1 MSAHLFYFE
10 QNNAPLR
17 LLKFCTLAVTN
28 KIYYVKQLH
37 LNKKKIINDP
47 VFGFINLQSEIVFD
61 LLEHPFFQ
69 RLRQIKQLGLSYLVF
84 PGANHTRF
92 EHALGASHL
101 MRQAISVLRLKGHEI
116 TEKEAEA
123 VTITILLHDIG
134 HAPFSHV
141 LENTLVNISHEEIS
155 LLIMQELNREFDG
168 KLDLAIKIFTNKY
181 KKQFLHQ
188 LVSSQ
193 LDMDRLDY
201 LSRDSFFTGV
211 AEGTVG
217 IDRIIKML
225 NVHNDQLVVDIKG
238 IYSIEKFLISR
249 RLMYWQVYL
258 HKTVVAAEFLL
269 INVLKRAKELIKKGE
284 KLYSTPTLKT
294 FLEENILPE
303 DFKNNTQVRDKNVLT
318 WYTLLDDNDILIS
331 IKEWQNHA
339 DPVLSKLAKCIS
351 NRKLLRTQLHE
362 KPLSEKAK
370 EKYLK
375 KITEHII
382 PDPEMAKYFLMTGVI
397 TNSAYNKH
405 DESIFVL
412 YKDESIKEINDA
424 SDINLTAL
432 SKTVKKYFVCYP
444 KELDIY

>member
-1 MSAHLFYFE
+1 MVSKT
-10 QNNAPLR
+10 Q
-17 LLKFCTLAVTN
+17 
-28 KIYYVKQLH
+28 

-69 RLRQIKQLGLSYLVF
+69 RLRRIKQLGLSFMVF

-101 MRQAISVLRLKGHEI
+101 MRQAINTLRIKGHPI
-116 TEKEAEA
+116 SDREAEA
-123 VTITILLHDIG
+123 VTIAILLHDIG

-155 LLIMQELNREFDG
+155 LLIMQELNREFGG
-168 KLDLAIKIFTNKY
+168 KLDLAIEIFTNKY

-188 LVSSQ
+188 LVASQ

-217 IDRIIKML
+217 IERIIKML
-225 NVHNDQLVVDIKG
+225 NVYNDQLVVDVKG

-269 INVLKRAKELIKKGE
+269 INVLKRARELILQGE
-284 KLYSTPTLKT
+284 DLYATPTLSV
-294 FLEENILPE
+294 FLNNNFKSE
-303 DFKNNTQVRDKNVLT
+303 DFKKNIQVKGKAVLT

-331 IKEWQNHA
+331 IKEWQEHP
-339 DPVLSKLAKCIS
+339 DPVLSILARGLT
-351 NRKLLRTQLHE
+351 NRKLLRTELRD
-362 KPLSEKAK
+362 KPLSESAK

-375 KITEHII
+375 RIQETIL
-382 PDPEMAKYFLMTGVI
+382 PDPELAKYFLMTGVI
-397 TNSAYNKH
+397 TNSAYNRH
-405 DESIFVL
+405 DENIYVL
-412 YKDESIKEINDA
+412 NKDQTIKELNQA
-424 SDINLTAL
+424 SDINLSAL
-432 SKTVKKYFVCYP
+432 SKAVRKYFVCYP
-444 KELDIY
+444 KELDI

>member
-1 MSAHLFYFE
+1 MA
-10 QNNAPLR
+10 
-17 LLKFCTLAVTN
+17 
-28 KIYYVKQLH
+28 KQQ

-47 VFGFINLQSEIVFD
+47 VFGFINLQSEIIFD
-61 LLEHPFFQ
+61 LVEHPFFQ

-92 EHALGASHL
+92 EHAVGASHL
-101 MRQAISVLRLKGHEI
+101 MRQAISVLRLKGHAISEA
-116 TEKEAEA
+116 EAEA
-123 VTITILLHDIG
+123 VTIAILLHDIG

-141 LENTLVNISHEEIS
+141 LENSLVNISHEDIS
-155 LLIMQELNREFDG
+155 LLLMQELNQEFNG
-168 KLDLAIKIFTNKY
+168 KLDLAIQIFTNQY

-188 LVSSQ
+188 LVASQ

-217 IDRIIKML
+217 IERIIKML
-225 NVHNDQLVVDIKG
+225 NVHNDKLVVDIKG

-269 INVLKRAKELIKKGE
+269 IKVLQRAKQLIHQGE
-284 KLYSTPTLKT
+284 KLFSTPTFRI
-294 FLEENILPE
+294 FLQNDIQAEE
-303 DFKNNTQVRDKNVLT
+303 FKNNITIDGNKVLN

-339 DPVLSKLAKCIS
+339 DPVLSYLAKSIS
-351 NRKLLRTQLHE
+351 NRKLPRTILRD
-362 KPLSEKAK
+362 KALSNTAK

-375 KITEHII
+375 KITDKIL
-382 PDPEMAKYFLMTGVI
+382 PEREKAEYLLMTGAI
-397 TNSAYNKH
+397 TNNAYNKYN
-405 DESIFVL
+405 ENIFLL
-412 YKDESIKEINDA
+412 YKDGSIKEINDA
-424 SDINLTAL
+424 SDINLSAL
-432 SKTVKKYFVCYP
+432 SKTVTKYFVCYP
-444 KELDIY
+444 KELDFY

>member
-1 MSAHLFYFE
+1 M
-10 QNNAPLR
+10 
-17 LLKFCTLAVTN
+17 
-28 KIYYVKQLH
+28 KQLQ

-47 VFGFINLQSEIVFD
+47 VFGFINLQSEIIFD

-101 MRQAISVLRLKGHEI
+101 MRQAIAALRLKGHEI
-116 TEKEAEA
+116 TEEEAEA

-141 LENTLVNISHEEIS
+141 LENTLVNIPHEEIS
-155 LLIMQELNREFDG
+155 LLLMQELNRQFNG
-168 KLDLAIKIFTNKY
+168 KLDLAIRIFTNQY

-225 NVHNDQLVVDIKG
+225 NVYDDKLVVDIKG

-258 HKTVVAAEFLL
+258 HKTVVAAEFQL
-269 INVLKRAKELIKKGE
+269 INVLKRAKELITQGE
-284 KLYSTPTLKT
+284 TIFSTPTLKV
-294 FLEENILPE
+294 FLEQQFSSE
-303 DFKNNTQVRDKNVLT
+303 DFKNNIENSGRKILD
-318 WYTLLDDNDILIS
+318 WYTALDDNDILIS
-331 IKEWQNHA
+331 IKEWKNHA
-339 DPVLSKLAKCIS
+339 DPVLSTLAKSIG
-351 NRKLLRTQLHE
+351 NRQLPRTLLRE
-362 KPLSEKAK
+362 KPLTPAAE

-375 KITEHII
+375 KITETII
-382 PDPEMAKYFLMTGVI
+382 PNRDLAKYFLTTGVI
-397 TNSAYNKH
+397 TNNAYDKLN
-405 DESIFVL
+405 ENIFVL
-412 YKDESIKEINDA
+412 DKDGSIKEINDA

-432 SKTVKKYFVCYP
+432 TKTVKKYFVCYP
-444 KELDIY
+444 KELDVY